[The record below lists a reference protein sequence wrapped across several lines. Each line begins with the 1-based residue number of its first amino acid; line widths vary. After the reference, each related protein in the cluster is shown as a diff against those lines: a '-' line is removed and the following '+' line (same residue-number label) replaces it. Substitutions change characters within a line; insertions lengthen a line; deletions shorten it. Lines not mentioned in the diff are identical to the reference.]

1 MAGRNIKADL
11 LKYIKLKYRVDLIP
25 DNQDGGYVAVI
36 PDLPGC
42 VSQGETEEEALKM
55 IAEAKEVWLEEELR
69 RGRSIPLPREKYSGK
84 FNVRVPKTL
93 HERLALEAEREGVS
107 LNTEVIAI
115 LERGLA
121 RS

>member
-42 VSQGETEEEALKM
+42 ISQGETEEEALKM